1 MSGPIAKSRQ
11 PYRLAAGGRVNRA
24 KTVNFTFD
32 GKTYEG
38 FSGDTLASALLANGV
53 HMLARSFKYHRPRGI
68 LGAGSEDPAALVQIG
83 SDMVRTDPNTRAT
96 EAEIYE
102 GLKAS
107 AQNCWPSLGFD
118 IGAVNDLFHQFLP
131 AGFYYK
137 TFMGPP
143 GKWSWFEPAIRAAA
157 GLGRAPESEDP
168 DRYESINRHCDV
180 LVIGGGASG
189 LMAALSAARSG
200 ARVILAEETAELGGS
215 LLSMNPG
222 DTRIGGQLPHEWV
235 AQAEAELAGTAEM
248 LVLKRTAA
256 TGYYSDNLVLLHE
269 KLQDHLSEADRDA
282 YAPRQRIWRVRAKR
296 VVLATGAVERPLV
309 FDGNDRPG
317 IMLAGAVRT
326 YLHRYGV
333 LPGQKALI
341 FTNNNSAWHTAFD
354 IKRAGAQV
362 AGIIDLRHEIEPD
375 LRSAAAGFEIPVH
388 AGATVDGTLGRKRI
402 ESAAVQPISAGGQ
415 PVGEPNDIEC
425 DLLAVSGG
433 WSPNAA
439 LFSQSRGQLRYD
451 DELAAMRP
459 HKSWQAEVSAGR
471 CNGVMDLVE
480 RLNEG
485 ARAGADAARASGF
498 ETSPAEAPEIDT
510 PEIRRIPYAIRAA
523 WSPISSKPAHKQRA
537 FIDLQND
544 VTVKDLK
551 LAVQEGYKSVE
562 HAKRYTT
569 TGMGTD
575 QGKVVGVNA
584 FGLLA
589 DTMDKA
595 VAAIGVTTYRQPW
608 KPVQLG
614 ALAAQHTGDFFVPR
628 RTVPAHEWHVANG
641 AQFEIVG
648 DWLRPRVY
656 PRAGESFDD
665 ALQRECIAAR
675 TAIGVLDASTL
686 GKIDIRGKDAR
697 EFLNRVYTNS
707 WTKLAPG
714 RARYGLMLG
723 EDGMVMDDGVTACI
737 ADDHFHM
744 TTTTGGA
751 ARVLGW
757 LEDYLQ
763 TEWPELEVYLTSV
776 TEQWAVAS
784 ICGPHAAKLVSELC
798 PDLDT
803 DPARFKFMSW
813 HEAHIDGVPV
823 RVFRISFTG
832 ELSYEINI
840 PACYGKWLF
849 EKVFAAGA
857 KYGATPYG
865 TEGMHLLRA
874 EVGYII
880 AGQDTDG
887 TTTPLDLRMDWAV
900 KKTGDFIGKRSLSRS
915 DTARSDRWQLV
926 GLLSENPEDVLVEGS
941 YLRDTPEENVP
952 PMKKAGHVTSSYY
965 SPVLKRAFALGLV
978 ERGGERIGETLY
990 ASWGKGTAKRVT
1002 ITETDFLKDAKRPEP
1017 QPVDDAA
1024 PAPHA
1029 PSTPYTHGPLA
1040 HREAI
1045 SGGGGAVALT
1055 PLPGRMRFILRGE
1068 AAVIGPK
1075 LAEHGV
1081 TLPQTACTMTQS
1093 DRARVFWLGP
1103 DEWMVLAAEDGQGA
1117 HIADAIRTA
1126 CEGAHHQLV
1135 DVSDYYAEIGVS
1147 GARAR
1152 EVLAKLTTLDMH
1164 PRGFQAGQ
1172 VKGSMFGRAP
1182 AILRLEPDAVPE
1194 AFALT
1199 IRWSHADYLWCQL
1212 ALAGREY
1219 GLPAQEP
1226 IGRVTLGYPAEDRW
1240 H

>member
-11 PYRLAAGGRVNRA
+11 PYRLAAGGRIDRR
-24 KTVNFTFD
+24 KTVTFTFD
-32 GKTYEG
+32 GKSYEG
-38 FSGDTLASALLANGV
+38 FAGDTLASALLANGV
-53 HMLARSFKYHRPRGI
+53 HMVARSFKYHRPRGI
-68 LGAGSEDPAALVQIG
+68 LGAGSEDPAALVQVG

-102 GLKAS
+102 GLQAS

-118 IGAVNDLFHQFLP
+118 VGSVNDLVHPFLP

-157 GLGRAPESEDP
+157 GLGRAPEDRDP

-222 DTRIGGQLPHEWV
+222 DTGIGGRLPHEWV
-235 AQAEAELAGTAEM
+235 AQAEAELSQCAETR
-248 LVLKRTAA
+248 VLKRTAA
-256 TGYYSDNLVLLHE
+256 TGYYTDNLVLLHE
-269 KLQDHLSEADRDA
+269 KLHDHLPEDQREAN
-282 YAPRQRIWRVRAKR
+282 APRQRIWRVRAR
-296 VVLATGAVERPLV
+296 RIVLATGAVERPLV

-317 IMLAGAVRT
+317 VMLAGAVRS

-333 LPGQKALI
+333 LPGQKALV
-341 FTNNNSAWHTAFD
+341 FTNNNTAWQTAFD
-354 IKRAGAQV
+354 LKRAGAEV
-362 AGIIDLRHEIEPD
+362 AGIIDMRHDIEPA
-375 LRSAAAGFEIPVH
+375 LSRAAADLDITVY
-388 AGATVDGTLGRKRI
+388 AGATVDGTRGRKRI
-402 ESAAVQPISAGGQ
+402 QMASVQPITRDGQ
-415 PVGEPNDIEC
+415 PNGDPNDIEC

-451 DELAAMRP
+451 EDLAAMRP
-459 HKSWQAEVSAGR
+459 CKSWQAETSAGR
-471 CNGVMDLVE
+471 CNGMFDLKD
-480 RLNEG
+480 RLSEG
-485 ARAGADAARASGF
+485 ARAGAEAARAAGF
-498 ETSPAEAPEIDT
+498 EASPVEIPAIDT
-510 PEIRRIPYAIRAA
+510 PEVRRLLYAIRPA

-595 VAAIGVTTYRQPW
+595 VAEIGVTTYRQPW

-614 ALAAQHTGDFFVPR
+614 AFAAQHAGDMFEPR
-628 RTVPAHEWHVANG
+628 RTVPAHDWHVANG

-648 DWLRPRVY
+648 DWLRPRIY
-656 PRAGESFDD
+656 PRDGESFTD
-665 ALQRECIAAR
+665 ALQRECYAAR

-697 EFLNRVYTNS
+697 EFLGRVYTNS

-714 RARYGLMLG
+714 RAKYGLMLG
-723 EDGMVMDDGVTACI
+723 EDGMVSDDGVSVCLAE
-737 ADDHFHM
+737 DHFHM

-751 ARVLGW
+751 AKVLST

-763 TEWPELEVYLTSV
+763 TEWPELDVYLTSV

-784 ICGPHAAKLVSELC
+784 ICGPHSAKLVGELC
-798 PDLDT
+798 PDIDP
-803 DPARFKFMSW
+803 DPAKFKFMSFKDT
-813 HEAHIDGVPV
+813 HLDGVPV
-823 RVFRISFTG
+823 RVFRVSFSG
-832 ELSYEINI
+832 ELSYEINV
-840 PACYGKWLF
+840 AASYGKWLF
-849 EKVFAAGA
+849 ERIFAAGA

-874 EVGYII
+874 EVGFII

-887 TTTPLDLRMDWAV
+887 TVTPHDLRMGWAV
-900 KKTGDFIGKRSLSRS
+900 KKTGDFIGKRSLFRE
-915 DTARSDRWQLV
+915 DTARHDRWQLV
-926 GLLSENPEDVLVEGS
+926 GLLSEDPNDVLVEGA
-941 YLRDTPEENVP
+941 YLRDTPEEDIP
-952 PMKKAGHVTSSYY
+952 PVGKAGHVTSSYF
-965 SPVLKRAFALGLV
+965 SPVLGRAFALGLV

-990 ASWGKGTAKRVT
+990 ASWGRGPVKRVT
-1002 ITETDFLKDAKRPEP
+1002 ITETDFLKDAAKPEP
-1017 QPVDDAA
+1017 QPIRDDAPSPQA
-1024 PAPHA
+1024 PAG
-1029 PSTPYTHGPLA
+1029 PYLRGPLA

-1045 SGGGGAVALT
+1045 SAGGGAAALT
-1055 PLPGRMRFILRGE
+1055 PLGGGARFILRGD
-1068 AAVIGPK
+1068 AGVIGGA
-1075 LAEHGV
+1075 LAEQGLM
-1081 TLPQTACTMTQS
+1081 LPEAACTMTS
-1093 DRARVFWLGP
+1093 GETARALWLGP
-1103 DEWMVLAAEDGQGA
+1103 DEWMILPADGKEPSVAEA
-1117 HIADAIRTA
+1117 VSTA
-1126 CEGAHHQLV
+1126 CAGTHHQLV
-1135 DVSDYYAEIGVS
+1135 DVSDYYTDIGVS
-1147 GARAR
+1147 GVRAR
-1152 EVLAKLTTLDMH
+1152 ELLSKLTTLDMH
-1164 PRGFQAGQ
+1164 ARSFQAGE
-1172 VKGSMFGRAP
+1172 VKGSMFGRVP
-1182 AILRLEPDAVPE
+1182 ATLRLEPDAVPE
-1194 AFALT
+1194 AFTLT

-1226 IGRVTLGYPAEDRW
+1226 IGRVTLAYPPEQPW
-1240 H
+1240 T

>member
-11 PYRLAAGGRVNRA
+11 PYRLPAGGRVDRR

-38 FSGDTLASALLANGV
+38 FAGDTLASALLANGV

-83 SDMVRTDPNTRAT
+83 KDMVRTDPNTRAT

-102 GLKAS
+102 GMEAS

-118 IGAVNDLFHQFLP
+118 VGAVNDLFHQFLP

-157 GLGRAPESEDP
+157 GLGRAPEGSDP
-168 DRYESINRHCDV
+168 DRYESINKHCDV

-200 ARVILAEETAELGGS
+200 ARVILAEETAQLGGS

-222 DTRIGGQLPHEWV
+222 DTRISGQLPHEWV
-235 AQAEAELAGTAEM
+235 GQAEAELAEAAET
-248 LVLKRTAA
+248 LILKRTAA
-256 TGYYSDNLVLLHE
+256 TGYYNDNLVFLHE
-269 KLQDHLSEADRDA
+269 KPQDHLPEAERDDS
-282 YAPRQRIWRVRAKR
+282 APRQRIWRVRARR
-296 VVLATGAVERPLV
+296 VVLATGAIERPLV

-333 LPGQKALI
+333 LPGQKALV
-341 FTNNNSAWHTAFD
+341 FTNNNNAWQTAFD
-354 IKRAGAQV
+354 LKRAGVHV
-362 AGIIDLRHEIEPD
+362 AGIIDMRHDIDPALRK
-375 LRSAAAGFEIPVH
+375 AAGELDIPVY
-388 AGATVDGTLGRKRI
+388 AGATVDGTRGRKRI
-402 ESAAVQPISAGGQ
+402 ESAGVQPITADGR
-415 PVGEPNDIEC
+415 PDGEPNDIEC

-451 DELAAMRP
+451 EELAAMRP
-459 HKSWQAEVSAGR
+459 YKSWQAETSAGR
-471 CNGVMDLVE
+471 CNGVMDIAA
-480 RLNEG
+480 RLSEG
-485 ARAGADAARASGF
+485 ARAGAEAAKAAGF
-498 ETSPAEAPEIDT
+498 ETRPADAPEIDT

-523 WSPISSKPAHKQRA
+523 WSPISAKPAHKQRA
-537 FIDLQND
+537 FVDLQND

-595 VAAIGVTTYRQPW
+595 VAEIGVTTYRQPW

-614 ALAAQHTGDFFVPR
+614 ALAGQHTGDFFEPR
-628 RTVPAHEWHVANG
+628 RTVPAHDWHVANG

-656 PRAGESFDD
+656 PRAGESFED
-665 ALQRECIAAR
+665 ALQRECYAAR

-751 ARVLGW
+751 ARVLSW

-763 TEWPELEVYLTSV
+763 TEWPDLEVYLTSV

-784 ICGPHAAKLVSELC
+784 ICGPHSPKLVGELC
-798 PDLDT
+798 PDLDP
-803 DPARFKFMSW
+803 DPETFKFMSW
-813 HEAHIDGVPV
+813 KEAHIDGVPV

-832 ELSYEINI
+832 ELSYEINV

-849 EKVFAAGA
+849 ERIFAAGA

-874 EVGYII
+874 EKGFII
-880 AGQDTDG
+880 VGQDTDG
-887 TTTPLDLRMDWAV
+887 TTTPIDLRMDWAV
-900 KKTGDFIGKRSLSRS
+900 KKAGDFIGKRSLSRS
-915 DTARSDRWQLV
+915 DTARADRWQLV

-941 YLRDTPEENVP
+941 YLRDTPEADVP
-952 PMKKAGHVTSSYY
+952 PVKKAGHVTSAYY
-965 SPVLKRAFALGLV
+965 SPVLKRGFALALV
-978 ERGGERIGETLY
+978 ERGGERMGETLY
-990 ASWGKGTAKRVT
+990 ASWGKGPVKRVT
-1002 ITETDFLKDAKRPEP
+1002 ITETDFLKDATLPDP
-1017 QPVDDAA
+1017 QPVNENVSAPQAAAA
-1024 PAPHA
+1024 P
-1029 PSTPYTHGPLA
+1029 YMRGPLA

-1045 SGGGGAVALT
+1045 SGGGGAAALT
-1055 PLPGRMRFILRGE
+1055 PLSGGTRFILRGD
-1068 AAVIGPK
+1068 AATIGPK
-1075 LAEHGV
+1075 LGEQGV
-1081 TLPQTACTMTQS
+1081 TLPEAACTMTTG
-1093 DRARVFWLGP
+1093 DMARLLWLGP
-1103 DEWMVLAAEDGQGA
+1103 DEWMIIPVDGKG
-1117 HIADAIRTA
+1117 DALSDAVRSA

-1135 DVSDYYAEIGVS
+1135 DVSEYYAEIGVS

-1152 EVLAKLTTLDMH
+1152 DLLAKLTTLDMH

-1172 VKGSMFGRAP
+1172 VKGSMFGRVP
-1182 AILRLEPDAVPE
+1182 ATLRLEPDAVPE

-1199 IRWSHADYLWCQL
+1199 VRWSHADYLWCQL

>member
-11 PYRLAAGGRVNRA
+11 PYRLAAGGRIDRR
-24 KTVNFTFD
+24 KTVSFTFD

-38 FSGDTLASALLANGV
+38 FAGDTLASALLANGV
-53 HMLARSFKYHRPRGI
+53 HMIARSFKYHRPRGI

-83 SDMVRTDPNTRAT
+83 TDPARTDPDTRVT

-102 GLKAS
+102 GLQAG

-118 IGAVNDLFHQFLP
+118 IGAVNDLAHRFIP

-143 GKWSWFEPAIRAAA
+143 GKWSWFEPAIRKAA
-157 GLGRAPESEDP
+157 GLGKAPGAPDP
-168 DRYESINRHCDV
+168 DRYESINKHCDV

-200 ARVILAEETAELGGS
+200 ARVILAEDTSQLGGS

-222 DTRIGGQLPHEWV
+222 DTGINGQLPHEWV
-235 AQAEAELAGTAEM
+235 AQAEAELAEAAETI
-248 LVLKRTAA
+248 VLKRTAA
-256 TGYYSDNLVLLHE
+256 TGYYTDNLVLLHE
-269 KLQDHLSEADRDA
+269 RIHDHLPQAERDDSQ
-282 YAPRQRIWRVRAKR
+282 PRQRIWRVRAKH
-296 VVLATGAVERPLV
+296 VVLATGAIERPLV

-317 IMLAGAVRT
+317 MMLASAVRT

-333 LPGQKALI
+333 LPGEKALV
-341 FTNNNSAWHTAFD
+341 FTNNNTAWQTAFD
-354 IKRAGAQV
+354 LKRAGAEV
-362 AGIIDLRHEIEPD
+362 AGVVDLRQDIEPALRQTAAD
-375 LRSAAAGFEIPVH
+375 LEIPIH
-388 AGATVDGTLGRKRI
+388 AGATIDGTRGRKRI
-402 ESAAVQPISAGGQ
+402 QSAGIQPINANGA
-415 PVGEPNDIEC
+415 PCGEPNDIEC

-433 WSPNAA
+433 WSPNVA
-439 LFSQSRGQLRYD
+439 LFSQSRGQLHYD
-451 DELAAMRP
+451 EELAAMRP
-459 HKSWQAEVSAGR
+459 YKSWQAETSTGR
-471 CNGVMDLVE
+471 CNGDMELAE
-480 RLNEG
+480 RLKQG
-485 ARAGADAARASGF
+485 ARAGAEAAQAVGF
-498 ETSPAEAPEIDT
+498 EASPAEAPAIDT
-510 PEIRRIPYAIRAA
+510 PAVRALPYAIRAA
-523 WSPISSKPAHKQRA
+523 WSPISAKPAHKQRA
-537 FIDLQND
+537 FVDLQND

-589 DTMDKA
+589 DTQDKA
-595 VAAIGVTTYRQPW
+595 VADIGVTTYRQPW

-614 ALAAQHTGDFFVPR
+614 ALAGQHTGDFFEPR
-628 RTVPAHEWHVANG
+628 RTVPAHDWHVANG

-656 PRAGESFDD
+656 PRAGESFHD
-665 ALQRECIAAR
+665 ALQRECHAAR
-675 TAIGVLDASTL
+675 TAIGVLDGSTL

-707 WTKLAPG
+707 WSKLAPG
-714 RARYGLMLG
+714 RAKYGLMLG
-723 EDGMVMDDGVTACI
+723 EDGMVSDDGVSVCL

-751 ARVLGW
+751 AKVLST

-763 TEWPELEVYLTSV
+763 TEWPELDVYLTSV

-784 ICGPHAAKLVSELC
+784 ICGPHSAKLVGELC
-798 PDLDT
+798 PDIDP
-803 DPARFKFMSW
+803 DPAAFKFMSFKDT
-813 HEAHIDGVPV
+813 HIDGISV
-823 RVFRISFTG
+823 RVFRVSFTG

-840 PACYGKWLF
+840 AAAYGNWLF
-849 EKVFAAGA
+849 ERIFAAGA

-874 EVGYII
+874 EVGFII

-887 TTTPLDLRMDWAV
+887 TVTPHDLRMDWAV
-900 KKTGDFIGKRSLSRS
+900 KKKGDFIGKRSLFRE

-926 GLLSENPEDVLVEGS
+926 GLLSENPDDVLVEGTH
-941 YLRDTPEENVP
+941 LRDRADEGMP
-952 PMKKAGHVTSSYY
+952 PVKKAGHVTSAYY

-978 ERGGERIGETLY
+978 ARGGERIGETLY
-990 ASWGKGTAKRVT
+990 ASWGKGPVKRVT
-1002 ITETDFLKDAKRPEP
+1002 ITETDFLKGYTPPEP
-1017 QPVDDAA
+1017 KPVEDNPANA
-1024 PAPHA
+1024 PQA
-1029 PSTPYTHGPLA
+1029 PSAPYLRGPLA

-1045 SGGGGAVALT
+1045 SGGGGAAALT
-1055 PLPGRMRFILRGE
+1055 PLGGVRRFILRGNRD
-1068 AAVIGPK
+1068 VLSPK
-1075 LAEHGV
+1075 LADLGIV
-1081 TLPQTACTMTQS
+1081 LPETACTMANGEK
-1093 DRARVFWLGP
+1093 ARTLWLGP
-1103 DEWMVLAAEDGQGA
+1103 DEWMILAADGHGA
-1117 HIADAIRTA
+1117 TLGDTIREACADT
-1126 CEGAHHQLV
+1126 HHQLV
-1135 DVSDYYAEIGVS
+1135 DVSDYYTEIGVS

-1152 EVLAKLTTLDMH
+1152 DLLGKLTTLDMH
-1164 PRGFQAGQ
+1164 PRAFQAGE
-1172 VKGSMFGRAP
+1172 VKGSMFGRVP
-1182 AILRLEPDAVPE
+1182 ASLRLEPDAVPE
-1194 AFALT
+1194 AFTLT

-1226 IGRVTLGYPAEDRW
+1226 IGQVTLAYPE
-1240 H
+1240 

>member
-11 PYRLAAGGRVNRA
+11 PYRLAAGGRVDRR

-38 FSGDTLASALLANGV
+38 FAGDTLASALLANGV

-68 LGAGSEDPAALVQIG
+68 LGAGTEDPAALVQIG
-83 SDMVRTDPNTRAT
+83 GDMVRTDPNTRAT

-102 GLKAS
+102 GMQAT

-118 IGAVNDLFHQFLP
+118 VGSVNDLVHPFLP

-157 GLGRAPESEDP
+157 GLGRAPEGPDP
-168 DRYESINRHCDV
+168 DRYESINKHCDV

-222 DTRIGGQLPHEWV
+222 DTRVGGQLPHEWV
-235 AQAEAELAGTAEM
+235 AQAEAELGQAGET
-248 LVLKRTAA
+248 VILKRTAA
-256 TGYYSDNLVLLHE
+256 TGYYNDNLVFLHE
-269 KLQDHLSEADRDA
+269 KLSDHLPEAERDA
-282 YAPRQRIWRVRAKR
+282 DAPRHRVWRVRARR

-333 LPGQKALI
+333 LPGQNALI
-341 FTNNNSAWHTAFD
+341 FTNNNNAWQTAFD
-354 IKRAGAQV
+354 LKRAGAAV
-362 AGIIDLRHEIEPD
+362 AGIVDLRHETEPA
-375 LRSAAAGFEIPVH
+375 LRGAAADLDIPVY
-388 AGATVDGTLGRKRI
+388 AGAAIDGTRGRKRI
-402 ESAAVQPISAGGQ
+402 QSASIQPISADGA
-415 PVGEPNDIEC
+415 PRGEPNDIEC

-439 LFSQSRGQLRYD
+439 LFSQSRGQLHYD
-451 DELAAMRP
+451 EELAAMRP
-459 HKSWQAEVSAGR
+459 FKSWQAEASAGR
-471 CNGVMDLVE
+471 CNGVMDLAD

-485 ARAGADAARASGF
+485 ARAGAEAAQAAGF
-498 ETSPAEAPEIDT
+498 ETSPADAPEIDA
-510 PEIRRIPYAIRAA
+510 PEIRRLPYAIRAA
-523 WSPISSKPAHKQRA
+523 WSPISAKPAHKQRA

-595 VAAIGVTTYRQPW
+595 VAEIGVTTYRQPW
-608 KPVQLG
+608 KPLQLG
-614 ALAAQHTGDFFVPR
+614 AIAAQHTGDFFEPR

-656 PRAGESFDD
+656 PRQGESFNA
-665 ALQRECIAAR
+665 ALQRECYAAR
-675 TAIGVLDASTL
+675 TAVGVLDGSTL

-751 ARVLGW
+751 ARVLGM

-763 TEWPELEVYLTSV
+763 SEWPELDVYLTSV

-784 ICGPHAAKLVSELC
+784 ICGPHSAKLVGELC
-798 PDLDT
+798 PDLDP
-803 DPARFKFMSW
+803 DPAKFKFMSW
-813 HEAHIDGVPV
+813 QEAHIDGVPV

-840 PACYGKWLF
+840 PAQYGKWLF
-849 EKVFAAGA
+849 EKIFAAGA

-874 EVGYII
+874 EVGFII

-900 KKTGDFIGKRSLSRS
+900 KKKGDFIGKRSLSRS
-915 DTARSDRWQLV
+915 DTARHNRWQLV
-926 GLLSENPEDVLVEGS
+926 GLLSEDPNDVLVEGS
-941 YLRDTPEENVP
+941 YLRDTPEEGVP
-952 PMKKAGHVTSSYY
+952 PVKKDGHVTSSYF
-965 SPVLKRAFALGLV
+965 SPVLNRAFALALV
-978 ERGGERIGETLY
+978 ESGGERIGETLY
-990 ASWGKGTAKRVT
+990 ASWSKGPVKRVT

-1017 QPVDDAA
+1017 QPVDETA
-1024 PAPHA
+1024 PAPQA
-1029 PSTPYTHGPLA
+1029 PSAPYMRGPLA

-1045 SGGGGAVALT
+1045 SGGGGAAALT
-1055 PLPGRMRFILRGE
+1055 PLSTGTRFILRGD
-1068 AAVIGPK
+1068 AAAIGAK
-1075 LAEHGV
+1075 LAEQGV
-1081 TLPQTACTMTQS
+1081 TLPGTACTMSTG
-1093 DRARVFWLGP
+1093 DMARVLWLGP
-1103 DEWMVLAAEDGQGA
+1103 DEWMLLAADGHGA
-1117 HIADAIRTA
+1117 ALADAIRTA
-1126 CEGAHHQLV
+1126 CEGTHHQLV

-1152 EVLAKLTTLDMH
+1152 DLLGKLTTLDMH
-1164 PRGFQAGQ
+1164 PRGFQGGE
-1172 VKGSMFGRAP
+1172 VKGSMFGRVP
-1182 AILRLEPDAVPE
+1182 ATLRLEPDAVPE

-1199 IRWSHADYLWCQL
+1199 VRWSHADYLWCQL

-1226 IGRVTLGYPAEDRW
+1226 IGRVTLAYPPEDRW